1 MHRRVCFYITVDIDY
16 SKYLLNAPCVVPG
29 TIPGACDTSKHKI
42 NKSPSMWSLHPISKI
57 EIARNTHN

>member
-57 EIARNTHN
+57 